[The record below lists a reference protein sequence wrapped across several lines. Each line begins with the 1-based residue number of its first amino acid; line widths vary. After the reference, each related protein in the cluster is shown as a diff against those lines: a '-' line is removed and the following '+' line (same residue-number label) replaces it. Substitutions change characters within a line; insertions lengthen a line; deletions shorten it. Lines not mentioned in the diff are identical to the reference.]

1 MAGTASDKAGATP
14 ENKQKREENGEVV
27 VGRRDVLQL
36 PPVDLFG
43 LFTGVAFDGIRY
55 LSCVYGAVM
64 HRKLCVDIHMCA
76 RAHTHHA

>member
-1 MAGTASDKAGATP
+1 MRNKAGATP
-14 ENKQKREENGEVV
+14 ERKREENAREVV
-27 VGRRDVLQL
+27 AGRRDVLQL

-76 RAHTHHA
+76 RARTHHA